1 MLMRIYNEEEIRN
14 AISLNASLLTEIEKA
29 YTDLVTKEV
38 HMPPVMRVD
47 MEEQRGEMDVKTA
60 YIPGDQQFALKVST
74 GFFNNYNIVLPS
86 TAGLLLLINAMNGQV
101 DAILQDNG

>member
-14 AISLNASLLTEIEKA
+14 AISLNASLLTEIERA

-38 HMPPVMRVD
+38 QMPPVMRVD

-60 YIPGDQQFALKVST
+60 YIPGDQQYALKVST
-74 GFFNNYNIVLPS
+74 GICNKYKIGLPTTGGVTLMRTS
-86 TAGLLLLINAMNGQV
+86 MNRYV
-101 DAILQDNG
+101 RYMLQD